1 MRDRNGGTELDTIPS
16 GYHVN
21 VTESRDV
28 AESRQEWPLMVVRV
42 VVPITDEG
50 MVDGR
55 WGRAERVAVA
65 EVNNGTINNWC
76 EFDVA
81 WDRLH
86 DSGTEGAHHARVAR
100 FLREQEASVVIAER
114 MGEGMTR
121 MLEKLGLVVR
131 LGAAGDARAAACGVE
146 R

>member
-81 WDRLH
+81 WEPIAVVFTN
-86 DSGTEGAHHARVAR
+86 S
-100 FLREQEASVVIAER
+100 EAANSEH
-114 MGEGMTR
+114 
-121 MLEKLGLVVR
+121 LVTDAQIEEAVSN
-131 LGAAGDARAAACGVE
+131 GDAVEIELPSATFHCAAVSRALWEQGTPVTP
-146 R
+146 